1 MAPWITLRRWPCIG
15 QRERE
20 NRRSGPNRFEIAR
33 KTGIVYWQFPL
44 YWLNQQPRET
54 FGIGLAGCY
63 L

>member
-1 MAPWITLRRWPCIG
+1 MKESLAGVVQIVLK
-15 QRERE
+15 
-20 NRRSGPNRFEIAR
+20 SR
-33 KTGIVYWQFPL
+33 KTGIAYWHFPP